1 LEISVDESFKKLT
14 LISKSLIKG
23 IRSLRLQKNRREQG
37 LFVAE
42 GPKVV
47 TELISGP
54 FRIKSIFAVET
65 FAEPLLQGD
74 TKTEFVRISQDELEN
89 ISMLKTPNQVLA
101 LVHLPEWGHS
111 PPDAPDDLLLVLD
124 RISDP
129 GNLGS
134 IIRTAEWFGIRDVV
148 CSEHCV
154 DIYNPKVVQA
164 TMGSIA
170 RVKVSYCTLD
180 EYLMKLQGKVVVYGA
195 ALEGNNL
202 YLQKFPKKAII
213 VIGSES
219 HGISSNLHPYISSMI
234 TIPGSK
240 DQPGTGPESLNASVA
255 AALICSEFRRQNDF
269 LSG

>member
-1 LEISVDESFKKLT
+1 LEISVDESLKKLT
-14 LISKSLIKG
+14 VISKSLIKG
-23 IRSLRLQKNRREQG
+23 IRSLRLQKNRQEQG
-37 LFVAE
+37 LFIAE

-74 TKTEFVRISQDELEN
+74 TKTEFVRISQDDLEK

-101 LVHLPEWGHS
+101 LVYLPEWGYS
-111 PPDAPDDLLLVLD
+111 PPDAPDDLVLVLD

-134 IIRTAEWFGIRDVV
+134 IIRTADWFGIKDIV
-148 CSEHCV
+148 CSENCV
-154 DIYNPKVVQA
+154 DLYNPKVVQA

-170 RVKVSYCTLD
+170 RVRVTYCPLA
-180 EYLMKLQGKVVVYGA
+180 EYLMKLNGTVVVYGA

-213 VIGSES
+213 IIGSES
-219 HGISSNLHPYISSMI
+219 HGLSLNLNPYITSMI
-234 TIPGSK
+234 TIPGSR
-240 DQPGTGPESLNASVA
+240 DQTGTGPESLNASVA
-255 AALICSEFRRQNDF
+255 AALICSEFRRQNGT